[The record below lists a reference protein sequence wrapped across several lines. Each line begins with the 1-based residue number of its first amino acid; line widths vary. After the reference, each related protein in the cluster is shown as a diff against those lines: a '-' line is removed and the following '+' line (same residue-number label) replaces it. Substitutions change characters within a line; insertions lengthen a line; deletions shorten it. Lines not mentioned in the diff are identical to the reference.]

1 MALQES
7 PVILTVAHMNQQPAG
22 QNPVLQVFF
31 SDQLETPKID
41 ATLQLSDQRV
51 IINFHEYIF
60 GDSNIKCH
68 YLYGDNITARFSSCF
83 LGDELPIY
91 SIPAQPVVTFHIQV
105 SDDSLIR
112 FANRQTQ
119 NLYTER
125 QCRLFWQNNNAQ
137 EYVIPAAE
145 SDHFTLFF
153 RPSYFLHMADR
164 YPILKELAHQVAS
177 SSQDGVDFL
186 VGEVD
191 KSQLNFIDDLLSE
204 VKNYQVS
211 NERFSHL
218 CECLLLQCMNVPV
231 NVEPRPTGSVKRTF
245 DSAFA
250 DLADDI
256 FSEDQRSRLEGI
268 VRYYHRNQLI
278 DKFYEFKQE
287 YLELKAD
294 RARHMALE
302 EAVQVCYHEVMGD
315 SANLL
320 AETYFW
326 MAQQL
331 DEHKK
336 RFKLS
341 EHEEQTLAQAII
353 TVCDQSFELR
363 APSGDQLEF
372 YTEYTQRPFVGDL
385 GMQEFGQILN
395 MLVPD
400 MDLPLDKLDESRE
413 SGAILNQY
421 LQDRLGFKPLSHFTE
436 KGEEDKPRK
445 VVELYHTLMQLI
457 TDEFTITDTGEIKKS
472 DLIRILDHAYQQNDL
487 IMLLLFEIEH
497 MTDQMSYVKS
507 QKFNKISAWVMVLE
521 DAIEN
526 WYDEPYSNKQQKLFD
541 HLMDIYMQSD
551 NDIKAVKQ
559 KVRKTK
565 LIYDQMVPAL
575 IHVGNGIE
583 SLIKKNMFMLVAESL
598 IVAATQNPFEEGGI

>member
-1 MALQES
+1 
-7 PVILTVAHMNQQPAG
+7 MNQQPAS

-31 SDQLETPKID
+31 SDKLETPKID
-41 ATLQLSDQRV
+41 ETLQLSDQRV
-51 IINFHEYIF
+51 IINFQEYIF

-83 LGDELPIY
+83 LGDELPVY
-91 SIPAQPVVTFHIQV
+91 SIPAQPVVTLHVQV
-105 SDDSLIR
+105 SDNSLIR

-125 QCRLFWQNNNAQ
+125 QCRLFWQNGNPQ

-164 YPILKELAHQVAS
+164 YPILRKLADQVAS
-177 SSQDGVDFL
+177 SSQDGLDFL

-191 KSQLNFIDDLLSE
+191 KSQLNFIDDILRE

-211 NERFSHL
+211 NERFSYL

-256 FSEDQRSRLEGI
+256 FSEDQRSRLGGI

-294 RARHMALE
+294 RIRHRELE
-302 EAVQVCYHEVMGD
+302 QAIQACYHEVMGD
-315 SANLL
+315 SADLL

-331 DEHKK
+331 HEHKK
-336 RFKLS
+336 RFTLS

-353 TVCDQSFELR
+353 TVCDQCFELCE
-363 APSGDQLEF
+363 PNGDQLEF
-372 YTEYTQRPFVGDL
+372 YTGYTRRPFVGDL

-395 MLVPD
+395 MFVPD
-400 MDLPLDKLDESRE
+400 MDLPLEKLDGSRE
-413 SGAILNQY
+413 SGAILDQY

-436 KGEEDKPRK
+436 KGEEDKPPK
-445 VVELYHTLMQLI
+445 VVELYHTLMQRM
-457 TDEFTITDTGEIKKS
+457 TDEFTITDTCDIKKS

-487 IMLLLFEIEH
+487 IMLLLFEIDH
-497 MTDQMSYVKS
+497 MTHQMSYVKS
-507 QKFNKISAWVMVLE
+507 QKFNKISAWVMALE
-521 DAIEN
+521 EAIEN
-526 WYDEPYSNKQQKLFD
+526 WYDEPYSNKQEKLFD
-541 HLMDIYMQSD
+541 SLMNVYMQSGHD
-551 NDIKAVKQ
+551 MKAVVH

-565 LIYDQMVPAL
+565 RVYDQMVPAL
-575 IHVGNGIE
+575 LDVGHALE
-583 SLIKKNMFMLVAESL
+583 SQTKKNMFILVAESL
-598 IVAATQNPFEEGGI
+598 IIAATQNPFEGGEGFFTT